1 VDTFGLCVFADPVAA
16 LREMRRVCKPGGRI
30 LLLENSISNIS
41 LLAAYQVGK
50 FEGKGSIN
58 ARTHSLSLSLS
69 LSLSHT
75 HTHTHTHTHELPHS
89 ALTLIS
95 LARSLPRALCCSL
108 APALFLA
115 RSLARSLALPLPL
128 SLAFSYTDGYCASR
142 REIRRQGMFVR
153 PRSCCTRRSCWC
165 ILRPDTLVA

>member
-1 VDTFGLCVFADPVAA
+1 MDTFGLCVFADPVAA

-69 LSLSHT
+69 LSHT
-75 HTHTHTHTHELPHS
+75 HTHTHTHS
-89 ALTLIS
+89 RVCVC
-95 LARSLPRALCCSL
+95 ARSKALKRGTAVKCG
-108 APALFLA
+108 AHVWDF
-115 RSLARSLALPLPL
+115 
-128 SLAFSYTDGYCASR
+128 
-142 REIRRQGMFVR
+142 
-153 PRSCCTRRSCWC
+153 
-165 ILRPDTLVA
+165 